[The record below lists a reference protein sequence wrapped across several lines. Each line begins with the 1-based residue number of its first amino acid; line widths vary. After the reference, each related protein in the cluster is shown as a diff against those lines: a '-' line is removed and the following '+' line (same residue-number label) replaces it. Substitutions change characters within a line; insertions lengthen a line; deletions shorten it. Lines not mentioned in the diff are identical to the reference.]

1 MFNEDTDRSDGSSR
15 SEFAKD
21 VMSKTPPN
29 PDKIREEI
37 GEFLKDR
44 YGDEVAVADYDLG
57 APHEGTET
65 KPKTEGV
72 EGIDF
77 KLRPTELEA
86 YLRQYVVHQDDAI
99 EVLATK
105 ICTHFHR
112 RKWENEHPNN
122 EPSVGRIKSNIL
134 MIGPTGV
141 GKTYIVKL
149 IAEKLGV
156 PFVKGDATKFS
167 ETGYVGGDVDDLVRD
182 LVREAGGDIQLA
194 EYGIIYVDEIDKIAA
209 AGNMVGPDVSRTGV
223 QRALLKLMEDTDV
236 DLRTP
241 HDLASQMEAVM
252 ETQRRGKA
260 VRKKVSTKNMLFIMS
275 GAFAGLPDMI
285 RRRLSKGT
293 MGFARAGD
301 IPTADAELIKQANT
315 TDLIQYGF
323 ESEFVGRLPVVAQ
336 LTDLNEEALYD
347 VLRNP
352 HSAVIQGKKR
362 DFAAYGIDLEFTD
375 EALREISRRAHKLG
389 IGARGL
395 TSVVEKALIK
405 FEKLLPSSTIRKLT
419 VTVDLIENPVRN
431 AEELLITDAINTFQR
446 GFLEK
451 HGLVLEIPAASQKW
465 IRENLDRDPVK
476 IVYRLQQM
484 FSNYEYGL
492 KLANKQTLEVTPD
505 VLANPEQFLDAM
517 IKKAYA
523 ERGEV

>member
-1 MFNEDTDRSDGSSR
+1 
-15 SEFAKD
+15 
-21 VMSKTPPN
+21 MSKTPPN

-44 YGDEVAVADYDLG
+44 YGDDVAVADYDLG

-65 KPKTEGV
+65 KSKAEGV

-86 YLRQYVVHQDDAI
+86 YLRQYVVHQDEAI

-112 RKWENEHPNN
+112 RKWENEHPSS

-182 LVREAGGDIQLA
+182 LVREAGGDLQLA

-209 AGNMVGPDVSRTGV
+209 SGNSVGPDVSRTGV

-252 ETQRRGKA
+252 ETQRKGKA

-293 MGFARAGD
+293 MGFSRAED
-301 IPTADAELIKQANT
+301 IPTADAELIRRANT

-362 DFAAYGIDLEFTD
+362 DFAAYGIELDFTD
-375 EALREISRRAHKLG
+375 DSLREIAKRAHKLG

-451 HGLVLEIPAASQKW
+451 HGLVLEIPSVSQKW
-465 IRENLDRDPVK
+465 IRENLDREPVQ

-484 FSNYEYGL
+484 FTNYEYGL
-492 KLANKQTLEVTPD
+492 KLASKQSLEITPE

-523 ERGEV
+523 ERGEG